1 MLCNDVIK
9 IEVPPFFR
17 LMHLSNLLGDWRSD
31 CAMIENDHKKRMD
44 NNL

>member
-31 CAMIENDHKKRMD
+31 CVIENDHKKRMD